1 MSSDFLGTTLLFVIV
16 SKQQIVRVSIGLLD
30 AFLIE
35 NGTKCQAADSLLP
48 YHNINCPRLSVTYV
62 NIRLHKRFVYL
73 FVVVFEH
80 ELRIQKKLKKIPCA
94 FVLLNIC
101 AGHFAVELKL

>member
-1 MSSDFLGTTLLFVIV
+1 MCVFP
-16 SKQQIVRVSIGLLD
+16 IGLRD
-30 AFLIE
+30 AVLIQ
-35 NGTKCQAADSLLP
+35 NGTKCQAADSLLS

-62 NIRLHKRFVYL
+62 NIRLHKRFDYL

-80 ELRIQKKLKKIPCA
+80 ELRIQKKLKKVPCA

-101 AGHFAVELKL
+101 VGHFAVDLKL